1 MVHDVILVVEDDV
14 ALRELIVDMLE
25 SLGCR
30 VIRAFDGQSALEILN
45 KRPIA
50 LLITDLVM
58 PGDLQGND
66 LARTARLIQPGLQIV
81 LMTGYGGD
89 EIQARLK
96 NEVEPDWIIV
106 SKPFSKDRLT
116 EIVKDCLA

>member
-1 MVHDVILVVEDDV
+1 MAHDVILVVEDDV

-45 KRPIA
+45 KHPIA

-66 LARTARLIQPGLQIV
+66 LARTARSIQPGLQIV

-116 EIVKDCLA
+116 EIVKDCLT